1 MDIFFCLGHLP
12 PFHPLQSLWIIPRN
26 GPSTYPDSLACP
38 VAAALTLCFLWA
50 LCRLSSHPPLP
61 LPIKIFIHLGLD
73 DPISQVY
80 SGMLFLP
87 WFILW
92 KERFHKFH
100 QSHKVT
106 FISCFIFGHRPCHI
120 YIYVYIS
127 FPQASNPMAPPSI
140 HSSLISSGHPKYHFL
155 QVSNHV
161 HSPSVSLRV
170 SIGW

>member
-12 PFHPLQSLWIIPRN
+12 PFHPLQSLWVIPRN

-38 VAAALTLCFLWA
+38 VAASLTLCFLWA

-61 LPIKIFIHLGLD
+61 LPIKIFIHLSLD
-73 DPISQVY
+73 DPISQVS

-100 QSHKVT
+100 QSHKVSFLSLVLFLDINHVT
-106 FISCFIFGHRPCHI
+106 FM
-120 YIYVYIS
+120 YIYT
-127 FPQASNPMAPPSI
+127 FPFLKHPTQWLPHPSTLPQSLLVI
-140 HSSLISSGHPKYHFL
+140 PSTTSSRSQTMCI
-155 QVSNHV
+155 
-161 HSPSVSLRV
+161 
-170 SIGW
+170 